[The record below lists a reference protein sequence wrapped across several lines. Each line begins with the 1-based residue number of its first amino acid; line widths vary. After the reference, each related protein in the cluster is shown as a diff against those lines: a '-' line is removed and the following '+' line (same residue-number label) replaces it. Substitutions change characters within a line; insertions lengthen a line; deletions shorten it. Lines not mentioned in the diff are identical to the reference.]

1 MAILLIKLRIIVKTE
16 IIRLSI
22 LLQEEFTGTE
32 ENIILAVKLE
42 LCALLQPCVDRDLDL
57 IMGNVRPAVE
67 GSVMICYSCFKLG
80 MLASVVCCFL
90 HSFHQT
96 AAALFTST
104 SAFFARDNVALPGV
118 AFYFKV
124 KLQLPLKQCMHACM
138 QMFFLKENLRSILQF
153 LGRLCIMDPKTL
165 VDIIF
170 SLGLT
175 NLNVDWKIFFL

>member
-42 LCALLQPCVDRDLDL
+42 LCALLQSCVDRDLDL

-67 GSVMICYSCFKLG
+67 GSVIICYSCFKLG
-80 MLASVVCCFL
+80 MFASVVCCFL

-124 KLQLPLKQCMHACM
+124 KLQLPLKQCM

-153 LGRLCIMDPKTL
+153 LARLCIMDLKTL
-165 VDIIF
+165 VDIVF

-175 NLNVDWKIFFL
+175 NLNIDWKIFFL